1 MKKIS
6 FLFLTFIAFSSF
18 GQIHLIKSDFAT
30 TNDTV
35 RISTVNPTTI
45 DFTTTGANQNWDY
58 SGLVAT
64 GQKLINFTGLS
75 GVDLLTNAQFGNYAS
90 AKYKANYFL
99 PATDLPIGM
108 VGNLIPTIQIKD
120 VYRYTRVSDT
130 AVVIVGLSILT
141 SLSNL
146 PKHSD
151 TLEINY
157 KLPLD
162 FGNQYTSHGYT
173 NMNFNPIF
181 DARFIQ
187 HRVRESDVDGYGI
200 ITTPYNTFHVLR
212 VHHTIHE
219 IDSLYINYSGFTQWI
234 PLPVPVSHEYEWLA
248 KDEKL
253 PVLKIVTT
261 ETGGTETVTS
271 ITYRDA
277 LRYDLV
283 ASIVEN
289 ELKVGVYPN
298 PVSNLLTINSEKNIQ
313 KIAVYD
319 MKGQLVQNLVIE
331 PTNEY
336 KLNVSGWQKGSYV
349 LVATGKEGESSKT
362 SFLVE

>member
-6 FLFLTFIAFSSF
+6 SLFLTFIAFSSF
-18 GQIHLIKSDFAT
+18 AQVHLIKTDFAT

-35 RISTVNPTTI
+35 RISTVNPTTV

-58 SGLVAT
+58 SNLVAT
-64 GQKLINFTGLS
+64 GQKLINFTNLN
-75 GVDLLTNAQFGNYAS
+75 GVDLLTSAQFGNYAS

-108 VGNLIPTIQIKD
+108 IGNLIPTIQIKD

-151 TLEINY
+151 TLEVNY

-187 HRVRESDVDGYGI
+187 HRVRESDVDGYG
-200 ITTPYNTFHVLR
+200 
-212 VHHTIHE
+212 
-219 IDSLYINYSGFTQWI
+219 
-234 PLPVPVSHEYEWLA
+234 
-248 KDEKL
+248 
-253 PVLKIVTT
+253 
-261 ETGGTETVTS
+261 
-271 ITYRDA
+271 
-277 LRYDLV
+277 
-283 ASIVEN
+283 
-289 ELKVGVYPN
+289 
-298 PVSNLLTINSEKNIQ
+298 
-313 KIAVYD
+313 
-319 MKGQLVQNLVIE
+319 
-331 PTNEY
+331 
-336 KLNVSGWQKGSYV
+336 
-349 LVATGKEGESSKT
+349 
-362 SFLVE
+362 

>member
-6 FLFLTFIAFSSF
+6 SLFLTFIAFSSF
-18 GQIHLIKSDFAT
+18 AQVHLIKTDFAT

-35 RISTVNPTTI
+35 RISTVNPTTV

-58 SGLVAT
+58 SNLVAT
-64 GQKLINFTGLS
+64 GQKLINFTNLN
-75 GVDLLTNAQFGNYAS
+75 GVDLLTSAQFGNYAS

-108 VGNLIPTIQIKD
+108 IGNLIPTIQIKD

-151 TLEINY
+151 TLEVNY

-212 VHHTIHE
+212 IHHTIHE
-219 IDSLYINYSGFTQWI
+219 IDSMYINYSGFTQWI

-253 PVLKIVTT
+253 PVLKIVTS

-298 PVSNLLTINSEKNIQ
+298 PVSNQLTINSEKNIQ